1 MSTEDLLLGAAA
13 LALVLVLGL
22 YFSLT
27 ILQSWRAEAA
37 DTKPVGSGQ
46 ESVPRSA
53 STSSPRPTAT
63 RAGASS
69 RTTSRSGAR
78 GGSDPGAADLQGS
91 DPAASGTWDLYAH
104 SSAQWREPV
113 TYRVRSTGQGAPK
126 WNPYAEEQS
135 RAHRARAR
143 RHRQAPLPRID
154 DHYALLGL
162 NQDATLEEIERAYRR
177 HAALIHPD
185 RFFDD
190 PVRRAEAERKLKQ
203 LNAVMEVLRDPLR
216 RAKYDARL
224 SRRQMGPMGEG

>member
-1 MSTEDLLLGAAA
+1 MLGAAA

-27 ILQSWRAEAA
+27 ILQSRRGEAA

-53 STSSPRPTAT
+53 STSSPRPTAS

-69 RTTSRSGAR
+69 RSTSPHSSGR
-78 GGSDPGAADLQGS
+78 GGSDAGATDLPRS

-104 SSAQWREPV
+104 SSTQWREPV

-143 RHRQAPLPRID
+143 RQRQAPLPRID